1 MSYKRPL
8 LSSGTQAKL
17 FFLVLGLLLTLSP
30 FVALSQKPLQDSPIQ
45 KRLRSGEL
53 SKQINQM
60 MDDVGVPGMSL
71 AIIENNQV
79 VFAKG
84 YGNRRA
90 NKRVN
95 KKTMFNGG
103 SLSKSYLVFVAHQL
117 ADEGKL
123 DLDRPM
129 YEYLPNDRLNHDER
143 YKLITPRMVMSHSSG
158 LENWAK
164 SYYHRDTLDI
174 LSDPGEEYIYSGEG
188 YNYLAAV
195 IEKILGQTYEEYISE
210 RVIKPL
216 KLKTTHI
223 IFKNIY
229 QKFTLRQPTPIY
241 KIPTWNHTRGHTVLG
256 QERGVYFN
264 TYTNPAAGNH
274 FSAQDYAKL
283 IVATFDGNRLSKTQR
298 LNILEPKINVRNSV
312 YYGPGFEVT
321 IHNGDTLV
329 AHGGDDQGHK
339 NYFFYSVKEKK
350 GFVFLTNSDRG
361 LLMTSRLNE
370 LTVGMD
376 LTPFLKSFYF
386 SGQYPSATTRLLKA
400 YDNSDAETMFQQLQE
415 LSREGKAGINT
426 LNTLAFLLG
435 GRNKEITKS
444 IVEMAIEFYPESST
458 AYALN
463 GRLHMSNKNYGLAY
477 ENLSK
482 AKELNFG
489 IWRIKEDLEKC
500 EKNTLNN

>member
-1 MSYKRPL
+1 MRSKPSLR
-8 LSSGTQAKL
+8 SSGIHAKL
-17 FFLVLGLLLTLSP
+17 FFLVLWLLLTVSP
-30 FVALSQKPLQDSPIQ
+30 FVALPQKPSWDSPTQ
-45 KRLRSGEL
+45 KRLQSRDL
-53 SKQINQM
+53 DKQINQM

-79 VFAKG
+79 VFVKG
-84 YGNRRA
+84 YGNRRGK
-90 NKRVN
+90 KRVN

-103 SLSKSYLVFVAHQL
+103 SLSKSFLVFVAHQL
-117 ADEGKL
+117 SDEGKL

-164 SYYHRDTLDI
+164 SYYHRDTLDM

-195 IEKILGQTYEEYISE
+195 IEKILGQPYETYISE

-216 KLKTTHI
+216 KLKTTHL

-229 QKFTLRQPTPIY
+229 QNFTLRQPTPIY
-241 KIPTWNHTRGHTVLG
+241 KISTWNHSRGHTVLG

-274 FSAQDYAKL
+274 FSAEDYAKL
-283 IVATFDGNRLSKTQR
+283 IIATFDGKRLSNKQR
-298 LNILEPKINVRNSV
+298 LNILEPKIRVRNSV
-312 YYGPGFEVT
+312 YYGPGFEVA

-339 NYFFYSVKEKK
+339 NYFFYSVKEKR
-350 GFVFLTNSDRG
+350 GLVFLTNSDRG
-361 LLMTSRLNE
+361 LLMTSRLND
-370 LTVGMD
+370 LTVGLD

-386 SGQYPSATTRLLKA
+386 YGQYPSVTTRLLKS
-400 YDNSDAETMFQQLQE
+400 YDNGNAETMFQQLE
-415 LSREGKAGINT
+415 MLSQEGKADINT
-426 LNTLAFLLG
+426 LNNLAFLLG
-435 GRNKEITKS
+435 GRNKEITQA
-444 IVEMAIEFYPESST
+444 IVEMAIELDPNSST

-463 GRLHMSNKNYGLAY
+463 GRLHMWNKNFGLAY

-482 AKELNFG
+482 AKELNFE

-500 EKNTLNN
+500 AKETLEN

>member
-1 MSYKRPL
+1 M
-8 LSSGTQAKL
+8 
-17 FFLVLGLLLTLSP
+17 VLWLLLTLSP
-30 FVALSQKPLQDSPIQ
+30 FVALPQNPSTDSSTQ
-45 KRLRSGEL
+45 KRLRSGDLDE
-53 SKQINQM
+53 QINQM

-84 YGNRRA
+84 YGNRKGNKKV
-90 NKRVN
+90 NKR
-95 KKTMFNGG
+95 TMFNGG
-103 SLSKSYLVFVAHQL
+103 SLSKSYLVFVTHQL

-174 LSDPGEEYIYSGEG
+174 LSDPGKEYIYSGEG
-188 YNYLAAV
+188 YNYLASV
-195 IEKILGQTYEEYISE
+195 IKKILGQSYEEYITE
-210 RVIKPL
+210 RVVKTL
-216 KLKTTHI
+216 KLKTTRLK
-223 IFKNIY
+223 FKNIY
-229 QKFTLRQPTPIY
+229 QKFSLRHPTPIY
-241 KIPTWNHTRGHTVLG
+241 KISTKNHTFGHSVLG
-256 QERGVYFN
+256 QEREVYFN

-274 FSAQDYAKL
+274 FSAEDYAKL
-283 IVATFDGNRLSKTQR
+283 IIATFDGKRLSEKQ
-298 LNILEPKINVRNSV
+298 LMNILEPEIWVRNSV
-312 YYGPGFEVT
+312 YYGPGFEVA

-339 NYFFYSVKEKK
+339 NYFFYSVKKK
-350 GFVFLTNSDRG
+350 RGFVFLTNSDRG

-370 LTVGMD
+370 LTIGMD

-415 LSREGKAGINT
+415 LSEEGKADINT

-435 GRNKEITKS
+435 GRNKEVTKS
-444 IVEMAIEFYPESST
+444 IVEMAIELYPESST

-463 GRLHMSNKNYGLAY
+463 GRLHMRNKNYGLAY

-482 AKELNFG
+482 AKELNFA

-500 EKNTLNN
+500 ENTLNN